1 MRWNEY
7 VLIISLCT
15 LTAAGW
21 LKLVA
26 FACALDRDEPP
37 KDAAKADRVAKTM
50 GGLVL
55 WALLM
60 AFAYDFSNLLS
71 R

>member
-26 FACALDRDEPP
+26 FALQQELEKERE
-37 KDAAKADRVAKTM
+37 
-50 GGLVL
+50 
-55 WALLM
+55 
-60 AFAYDFSNLLS
+60 
-71 R
+71 